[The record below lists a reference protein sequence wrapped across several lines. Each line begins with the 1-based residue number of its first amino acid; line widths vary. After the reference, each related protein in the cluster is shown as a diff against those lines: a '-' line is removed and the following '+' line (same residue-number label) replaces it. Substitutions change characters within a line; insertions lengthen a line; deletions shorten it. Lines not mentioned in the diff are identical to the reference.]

1 MLIRSM
7 LMVAALVIATSPL
20 LADEAAV
27 LSAPDEASIR
37 DLESRSWVA
46 WQNHDAAF
54 FEGWSREYA
63 MAVASSTA
71 IHSGRSPLRGL
82 EPIRCS

>member
-37 DLESRSWVA
+37 DLKRADKWLNVLY
-46 WQNHDAAF
+46 QHTP
-54 FEGWSREYA
+54 
-63 MAVASSTA
+63 VT
-71 IHSGRSPLRGL
+71 
-82 EPIRCS
+82 